1 MAAWPSSKDE
11 NLNLPSPPLE
21 KEEWGDLKTFFH
33 IFIKTISTCSLLEDN
48 GID

>member
-1 MAAWPSSKDE
+1 LAFLEGSKFE
-11 NLNLPSPPLE
+11 FPLTSLE
-21 KEEWGDLKTFFH
+21 KEEWGDLKTFIH